1 MSRTIEE
8 EKTHDL
14 AMRLFQEVLIDMNP
28 EAVDRYVR
36 TDYIQHNPIV
46 ETGSEGLKRFLAAEK
61 ARFGDASVIH
71 ELKRSFVDGDYVI
84 CHYNVR
90 RGEGDP
96 GLAVIDILRFQ
107 DGKLAEHWDV
117 IQPMPEQAVHD
128 NGMF

>member
-1 MSRTIEE
+1 MSRTAEE
-8 EKTHDL
+8 EKTHAL
-14 AMRLFQEVLIDMNP
+14 AMGLFETVLMDMDA

-36 TDYIQHNPIV
+36 ADYIQHNPIV
-46 ETGSEGLKRFLAAEK
+46 ETGAEGLKRFLEAEK
-61 ARFGDASVIH
+61 ARFGEGGVIH
-71 ELKRSFVDGDYVI
+71 DLKRSFVDGDYVI

-96 GLAVIDILRFQ
+96 GLAVIDILRFE

-117 IQPMPEQAVHD
+117 IQPVPEQSVND